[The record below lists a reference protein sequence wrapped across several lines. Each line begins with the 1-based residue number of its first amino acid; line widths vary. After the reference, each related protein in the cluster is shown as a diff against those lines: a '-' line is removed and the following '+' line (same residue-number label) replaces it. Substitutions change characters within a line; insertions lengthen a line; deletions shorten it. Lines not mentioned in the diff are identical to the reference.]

1 MQTQKMTMIAVLL
14 FLGVA
19 SAVEHKAAT
28 LTSTNP
34 IEKVLQM
41 LGDLQQ
47 KVIKEGEE
55 EHKLFA
61 EFSEWCE
68 DESKQKQFEVKN
80 GETAK
85 EELTATIAKASS
97 DMDAADTT
105 IGELSAA
112 IAANEKDLAKATRI
126 REAENADFKKVETDL
141 VDTVDILERAIGILQ
156 KEMAKHDAALMQQ
169 PEAQD
174 GSTPTENLVNT
185 LQTIVEAAGLFS
197 QSDKKKLVSLVQAH
211 QNGKDSE
218 TEDQDAMLEAMGAPD
233 PAVYKGHSS
242 GIIDVLEDMLAKAE
256 DQLADARKAEMNAQ
270 HNYELLKQGITDDM
284 DNQKKDMDAAKTTKA
299 TAQETKAT
307 AEGDLANTVKDLDE
321 DRAYLDMIHQDC
333 MTKASDF
340 EAAVKSR
347 DAELEAL
354 ATAKKI
360 IAEAT
365 AGATEEVY
373 DASAASS
380 FLQMSSESR
389 VKVAGEKVVNMLR
402 KMAERDHSTAL
413 AQLAARVKTVFAM
426 GSSLGEDPFAK
437 VKGLIKDMIEFL
449 VKEAEAEASH
459 KEWCDEEM
467 SETKAKREDLDAN
480 IEKFTVKIDK
490 MTADIATLKEEV
502 KTLQAELAAL
512 AKAEAEMDTLR
523 KEQHEEFVHV
533 KKELEDGVEGLQMA
547 LKVLRDYYAKG
558 DDAHGKASGA
568 GGGIIGLLEVAEAD
582 FTKNLSDV
590 ITEEDSAQA
599 EYDRIK
605 KENAITRTTK
615 EQDVKYKTK
624 NYKQLE
630 KAVAEAQ
637 SDLENFKSEHAAVLE
652 YFAKLEEQCVAK
664 VESYAERKRRR
675 EAEIAGLKEALQILE
690 AESSFVQVKDATVTR
705 HKFLSK

>member
-1 MQTQKMTMIAVLL
+1 
-14 FLGVA
+14 
-19 SAVEHKAAT
+19 
-28 LTSTNP
+28 
-34 IEKVLQM
+34 
-41 LGDLQQ
+41 
-47 KVIKEGEE
+47 
-55 EHKLFA
+55 
-61 EFSEWCE
+61 
-68 DESKQKQFEVKN
+68 
-80 GETAK
+80 
-85 EELTATIAKASS
+85 
-97 DMDAADTT
+97 
-105 IGELSAA
+105 
-112 IAANEKDLAKATRI
+112 
-126 REAENADFKKVETDL
+126 
-141 VDTVDILERAIGILQ
+141 
-156 KEMAKHDAALMQQ
+156 
-169 PEAQD
+169 
-174 GSTPTENLVNT
+174 
-185 LQTIVEAAGLFS
+185 
-197 QSDKKKLVSLVQAH
+197 
-211 QNGKDSE
+211 
-218 TEDQDAMLEAMGAPD
+218 
-233 PAVYKGHSS
+233 
-242 GIIDVLEDMLAKAE
+242 
-256 DQLADARKAEMNAQ
+256 
-270 HNYELLKQGITDDM
+270 
-284 DNQKKDMDAAKTTKA
+284 
-299 TAQETKAT
+299 
-307 AEGDLANTVKDLDE
+307 
-321 DRAYLDMIHQDC
+321 

-373 DASAASS
+373 DAAAS
-380 FLQMSSESR
+380 FLQLSSESEAQLSSAAHA
-389 VKVAGEKVVNMLR
+389 KLTGEKVVNMLR

-523 KEQHEEFVHV
+523 KEQHEEFVRV

-568 GGGIIGLLEVAEAD
+568 GSGIIGLLEVAESD

-590 ITEEDSAQA
+590 ISEEDAAQA
-599 EYDRIK
+599 EYDKIK
-605 KENAITRTTK
+605 KENAITRVTK

-624 NYKQLE
+624 EYKGLE
-630 KAVAEAQ
+630 KAVAEAK
-637 SDLENFKSEHAAVLE
+637 SDLAGFETEYAAVTE
-652 YFAKLEEQCVAK
+652 YWEKLEEQCIAK
-664 VESYAERKRRR
+664 PEPYAERKRRR
-675 EAEIAGLKEALQILE
+675 EAEIAGLKEALSILE
-690 AESSFVQVKDATVTR
+690 AEAFVQVKSVTR
-705 HKFLSK
+705 HFLASKK